1 MSSQSRC
8 LRRSSRRAK
17 SPLLN
22 DILNN
27 HREHREKINYNSL
40 PSVVKKTFQ
49 NTLSLLVLLT
59 LLSACS
65 QPTPDAIRMGLGSS
79 AINLDPRFATDAVS
93 TRINRLLYQT
103 LVEFD
108 RSSLAIPSLANWQQ
122 ITPRHY
128 RFTLQGE
135 HRFSNGQLLTAVDVV
150 ATFQSIIDPATASP
164 HRITLDSV
172 QQIELIDD
180 RTISFRLNRP
190 DPLFPAYLSIGI
202 LPAEKIRQQHPFH
215 RQPLGSGAFK
225 MVAWPSDGKLQL
237 ERLSDRQKVTFIT
250 VKDPTV
256 RVLKLLR
263 GEIDLLQNDLP
274 TELIGYLK
282 EQTGIAIKQSRG
294 SNFTYLGFNLED
306 PTTRNRQVRQAIA
319 HAIDRQAIIHHLF
332 GDAATPAQALLPPW
346 HWAGAASLQAIPFD
360 PAEARRVLAKAG
372 YSREKPLKLTYKTS
386 SDPFRIRIATIIQ
399 HQLAEVGIELDV
411 RSFDWGTFF
420 GDIKAGRF
428 QLYSLTWVGIKT
440 PDIFR
445 YAFASSAMPPDGAN
459 RGRFNNPE
467 TDRLISKA
475 EQQATPAEQAPI
487 YHQLQ
492 QHLLE
497 QLPYVPLW
505 YEDQLFASRSDI
517 KGYYLAED
525 GNYDGLKQVK
535 RVNDVNTP

>member
-1 MSSQSRC
+1 
-8 LRRSSRRAK
+8 
-17 SPLLN
+17 
-22 DILNN
+22 
-27 HREHREKINYNSL
+27 
-40 PSVVKKTFQ
+40 VVKNLLQ
-49 NTLSLLVLLT
+49 NTVLLLLLT

-65 QPTPDAIRMGLGSS
+65 QPPPDAIRMGLASS
-79 AINLDPRFATDAVS
+79 AVNLDPRFATDAAS

-108 RSSLAIPSLANWQQ
+108 QSSLPIPSLARWQQ
-122 ITPRHY
+122 LTPSDY

-135 HRFSNGQLLTAVDVV
+135 NHFSNGQQLTASDVV

-164 HRITLDSV
+164 HQATLEMV
-172 QQIELIDD
+172 RQIERVDE
-180 RTISFRLNRP
+180 RTIVFRLNRP

-202 LPAEKIRQQHPFH
+202 LPADKIKQQHPFH
-215 RQPLGSGAFK
+215 QHPLGSGAFK
-225 MVAWPSDGKLQL
+225 FIAWPSDGHLQL
-237 ERLSDRQKVTFIT
+237 ERLSDQQKVDFIT

-274 TELIGYLK
+274 TELLGYLK
-282 EQTGIAIKQSRG
+282 EQSDITISQSRG

-306 PTTRNRQVRQAIA
+306 PVTSNLLIRQAVA
-319 HAIDRQAIIHHLF
+319 HAVDRQTIIHHLF

-346 HWAGAASLQAIPFD
+346 HWAGASSLQAIPYD
-360 PAEARRVLAKAG
+360 SLRAKRLLAKVG
-372 YSREKPLKLTYKTS
+372 YNQENPLKLTYKTS

-411 RSFDWGTFF
+411 RSFDWGTFY

-428 QLYSLTWVGIKT
+428 QLYSLAWVGIKT

-445 YAFASSAMPPDGAN
+445 YVFASDSMPPDGAN
-459 RGRFNNPE
+459 RGRFNDPE
-467 TDRLISKA
+467 TDRLIAHA
-475 EQQATPAEQAPI
+475 EQQVSPAVQAPI

-492 QHLLE
+492 QRLLE

-505 YEDQLFASRSDI
+505 YEEQIFASRSDI

-535 RVNDVNTP
+535 RVEDANKN

>member
-1 MSSQSRC
+1 
-8 LRRSSRRAK
+8 
-17 SPLLN
+17 
-22 DILNN
+22 
-27 HREHREKINYNSL
+27 
-40 PSVVKKTFQ
+40 VVNKTFR
-49 NTLSLLVLLT
+49 NNLSLLLLLT

-65 QPTPDAIRMGLGSS
+65 QPAPDAIRMGLASS
-79 AINLDPRFATDAVS
+79 AVNLDPRFATDASS
-93 TRINRLLYQT
+93 TRINRLLYQR

-108 RSSLAIPSLANWQQ
+108 QSSLPTPSLASWQQ
-122 ITPRHY
+122 ITPNHY

-135 HRFSNGQLLTAVDVV
+135 NHFSNGQQLTAADVV
-150 ATFQSIIDPATASP
+150 ATFQSIIDPITASP
-164 HRITLDSV
+164 QRITLDLV
-172 QQIELIDD
+172 QQIELVDE

-202 LPAEKIRQQHPFH
+202 LPADKIRQQHPFH
-215 RQPLGSGAFK
+215 RQPFGSGAFK
-225 MVAWPSDGKLQL
+225 MIAWPSDGKLQL
-237 ERLSDRQKVTFIT
+237 ERLSDQQRVTFIT

-282 EQTGIAIKQSRG
+282 EQADISISQARG

-306 PTTRNRQVRQAIA
+306 PITNNLLIRQAVA

-360 PAEARRVLAKAG
+360 PAKAKTLLAQAG
-372 YSREKPLKLTYKTS
+372 YNQEHPLKLTYKTS

-399 HQLAEVGIELDV
+399 HQLAEVGIDLDV

-445 YAFASSAMPPDGAN
+445 YVFASSAMPPDGAN
-459 RGRFNNPE
+459 RGRFSNPI
-467 TDRLISKA
+467 TDQLISKA
-475 EQQATPAEQAPI
+475 EQQVTPAEQAPI

-535 RVNDVNTP
+535 RVNDASTH